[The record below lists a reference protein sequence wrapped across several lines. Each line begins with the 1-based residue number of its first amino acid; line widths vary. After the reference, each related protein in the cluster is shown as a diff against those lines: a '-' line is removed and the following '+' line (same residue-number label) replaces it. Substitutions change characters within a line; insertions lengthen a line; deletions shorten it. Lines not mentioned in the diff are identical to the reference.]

1 VTLGNCLKRAERL
14 YREKGAAMGQIAT
27 EARDEALYLIL
38 STLGLPLE
46 CGPTVLSRDLSPTE
60 YAAVDQ
66 VLRRRLEGHVPA
78 AYITREAWLG
88 GLKFYVDERV
98 LIPRSYF
105 VEILGEQVDPW
116 IADPSG
122 VARVADVCTGS
133 GCLAILLARHFRKAT
148 VDGLDLSPEAL
159 EVAKINVK
167 RHRLSGRIRLVES
180 DLLSKAPAGRYDVIL
195 SNPPYEPS
203 AHVDALPAEF
213 KREPRMA
220 LDGGGDGLDLVRR
233 LIAQSSRRLNPGG
246 ILMIEV
252 GGGRDAFDREF
263 GRLEPH
269 WFHTED
275 GSDCVCLLQAARLGV
290 RQARARS

>member
-1 VTLGNCLKRAERL
+1 
-14 YREKGAAMGQIAT
+14 MGQIAA

-46 CGPTVLSRDLSPTE
+46 SDPSVLGRDLSPAE
-60 YAAVDQ
+60 CASVDQ
-66 VLRRRLEGHVPA
+66 VLRRRLEERVPA

-88 GLKFYVDERV
+88 GLRFYVDERV

-105 VEILGEQVDPW
+105 VEILPGQVDPW
-116 IADPSG
+116 LADPAG
-122 VARVADVCTGS
+122 VRRVADVCTGS

-148 VDGLDLSPEAL
+148 VDGIDLSPGAL
-159 EVAKINVK
+159 EVARVNVR
-167 RHRLSGRIRLVES
+167 RHRLSGRVRLLEG
-180 DLLSKAPAGRYDVIL
+180 DLLSGAPAGRYDVIL

-203 AHVDALPAEF
+203 AHVDALPEEF
-213 KREPRMA
+213 RREPRLA
-220 LDGGGDGLDLVRR
+220 LDGGRDGLDLVRR
-233 LIAQSSRRLNPGG
+233 LIAQSAKRLSPGG

-252 GGGRDAFDREF
+252 GGGRAAFDREF
-263 GRLEPH
+263 GHLEPH

-275 GSDCVCLLQAARLGV
+275 ASDCVCLLQASRLGV